1 MAATYPAPRRQRPDA
16 PVARPIIVRMSD
28 VQPRPVS
35 WLWPDVAPMGRLTL
49 LSGEPGIGK
58 SVLALD
64 MAARVSRGLP
74 WPASERKAPQGNV
87 VLLSPHDHPEE
98 TVRSRL
104 KAAGGDADKVFRLSR
119 LHEFRPDEP
128 GPFSFPKDLPVLD
141 RAIEAIGDVRLIVV
155 DPLSACVGGSTRSAA
170 YRNTLTGLA
179 DLAARTGAAVVAVA
193 RFSGTPGTAAFRRS
207 SSNAEALTAAKS
219 VWRLTRDRKDP
230 DRVLLLPVKCNLT
243 KPETGRAFK
252 VETSADRSGPA
263 LGWESEPVPQAHGKP
278 VGDEPEAGE
287 PAKDVEER
295 RPQRQRKSKA
305 ARWLHQTLSVRP
317 RDAGQLRKLAARQGI
332 KGRELKKARESE
344 RIVEVRDGSTGRVLW
359 ALPAG
364 GMSGQRAGDAAD
376 AAGQRGA
383 DVRGGSTGP
392 VAEAPR
398 KDEVPGQGAD
408 RAAGAGVGRAGAV
421 VEAAA
426 CS

>member
-1 MAATYPAPRRQRPDA
+1 
-16 PVARPIIVRMSD
+16 V
-28 VQPRPVS
+28 
-35 WLWPDVAPMGRLTL
+35 
-49 LSGEPGIGK
+49 
-58 SVLALD
+58 
-64 MAARVSRGLP
+64 
-74 WPASERKAPQGNV
+74 
-87 VLLSPHDHPEE
+87 
-98 TVRSRL
+98 
-104 KAAGGDADKVFRLSR
+104 
-119 LHEFRPDEP
+119 
-128 GPFSFPKDLPVLD
+128 
-141 RAIEAIGDVRLIVV
+141 
-155 DPLSACVGGSTRSAA
+155 
-170 YRNTLTGLA
+170 
-179 DLAARTGAAVVAVA
+179 
-193 RFSGTPGTAAFRRS
+193 
-207 SSNAEALTAAKS
+207 
-219 VWRLTRDRKDP
+219 
-230 DRVLLLPVKCNLT
+230 
-243 KPETGRAFK
+243 
-252 VETSADRSGPA
+252 

-278 VGDEPEAGE
+278 VEDESVAGE

>member
-1 MAATYPAPRRQRPDA
+1 MAATQPAPRTQVPAA
-16 PVARPIIVRMSD
+16 PIATPILVRMSD

-64 MAARVSRGLP
+64 MAARVTRGLP
-74 WPASERKAPQGNV
+74 WPASEHKAPQGNV

-98 TVRSRL
+98 TVRARL
-104 KAAGGDADKVFRLSR
+104 QAAGADADKVFHLDG
-119 LHEFRPDEP
+119 LHDSEEP
-128 GPFSFPKDLPVLD
+128 RPFSFPEDLPVLE

-155 DPLSACVGGSTRSAA
+155 DPLSACVGASTRSAA

-193 RFSGTPGTAAFRRS
+193 RFSGTPGTAPFRRS

-243 KPETGRAFK
+243 KPDSGRAFR
-252 VETSADRSGPA
+252 VETSADRSGPV
-263 LGWESEPVPQAHGKP
+263 LDWEPEPVPQAHGKP
-278 VGDEPEAGE
+278 VA
-287 PAKDVEER
+287 ASEENQPR
-295 RPQRQRKSKA
+295 PRPRPQSA
-305 ARWLHQTLSVRP
+305 TARWLQQTLGKQVREADVV
-317 RDAGQLRKLAARQGI
+317 RTLASRRGIEARELAA
-332 KGRELKKARESE
+332 ARRS
-344 RIVEVRDGSTGRVLW
+344 VGVVATRDESTGRVLW
-359 ALPAG
+359 ALPE
-364 GMSGQRAGDAAD
+364 QQD
-376 AAGQRGA
+376 AAGQGTSGA
-383 DVRGGSTGP
+383 EHG
-392 VAEAPR
+392 EAKPA
-398 KDEVPGQGAD
+398 DAFAVPT
-408 RAAGAGVGRAGAV
+408 
-421 VEAAA
+421 A